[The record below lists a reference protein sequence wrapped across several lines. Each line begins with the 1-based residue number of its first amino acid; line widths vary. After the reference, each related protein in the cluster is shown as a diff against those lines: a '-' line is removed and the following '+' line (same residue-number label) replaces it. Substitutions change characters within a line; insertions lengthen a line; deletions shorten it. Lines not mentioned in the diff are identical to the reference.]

1 MKKLLSISI
10 DRSIWSEG
18 SAVRERMREL
28 SKGWDEVHIIV
39 ASDSTY
45 TETVIGD
52 NVWVYPTRS
61 KVKAFYPIDARKLGR
76 FIIRRRGITQITC
89 QDPFLTAIAGVGLKK
104 EFGLPLELQ
113 VHTDVGSPNYP
124 YTIGNKIRKALAL
137 SYLPQADTIRVVSGR
152 IRDYLV
158 SRLGIDGSKI
168 TVRPIAVDVMK
179 IKNAVVT
186 VDLHRKYPQFDKI
199 VLMASR
205 LTAEKNISL
214 ALTAWT
220 EVQRNCPGAGLVI
233 VGNGPKEKALKSMAE
248 KLGIGKSVAF
258 EGWADQGTLVSYYK
272 TADLFLNTSLFEGY
286 GMTLVEAKAAA
297 LRTVSTDVGI
307 AREIGATIVDM
318 NAGSVALGI
327 KAALGV

>member
-1 MKKLLSISI
+1 
-10 DRSIWSEG
+10 
-18 SAVRERMREL
+18 MREL